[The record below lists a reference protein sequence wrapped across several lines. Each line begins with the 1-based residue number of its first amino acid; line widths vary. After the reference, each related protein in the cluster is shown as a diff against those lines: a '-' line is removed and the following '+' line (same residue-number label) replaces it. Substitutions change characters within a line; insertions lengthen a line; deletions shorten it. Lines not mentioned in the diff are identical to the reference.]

1 VGRFDGQVAIISGAA
16 RGMGAS
22 HARAFVAEGA
32 QVVIGDVLDADGAL
46 LAAELG
52 PAATY
57 VHLDVTSRADWA
69 ATVRHAEVRGPVRIL
84 VNNAGVVSYGPFV
97 EADEVEYRR
106 VVDINQTGTWLGI
119 AVAAPAIARSGG
131 GAIVNIS
138 SSAGLQG
145 YAHISGYV
153 ASKWAV
159 RGMTKAAALELGPQ
173 GIRVNSVHPG
183 PIRTSMTDGLGDE
196 VTATQA
202 IARLGEPEE
211 VSNAVLF
218 LSSDAASFI
227 TGAELAV
234 DGGATLGP
242 LSPLS

>member
-1 VGRFDGQVAIISGAA
+1 MGRFDGQVAIISGAA
-16 RGMGAS
+16 RGMGAA
-22 HARAFVAEGA
+22 HARALVEEGA
-32 QVVIGDVLDADGAL
+32 LVVIGDVLDAEGQQ

-52 PAATY
+52 VAATY
-57 VHLDVTSRADWA
+57 VHLDVTSRSDWNA
-69 ATVRHAEVRGPVRIL
+69 VVDHAEARGPVRVL
-84 VNNAGVVSYGPFV
+84 VNNAGVVSYGPLV
-97 EADEVEYRR
+97 EADETEYRR

-119 AVAAPAIARSGG
+119 AVVASALARSGG

-145 YAHISGYV
+145 YAHISSYV

-159 RGMTKAAALELGPQ
+159 RGMTKAAALELGPL

-183 PIRTSMTDGLGDE
+183 PIRTSMTDGLGDD
-196 VTATQA
+196 VTATQP
-202 IARLGEPEE
+202 IARLGEPSE
-211 VSNAVLF
+211 VSKAVLF
-218 LSSDAASFI
+218 LASTEASYI

-242 LSPLS
+242 LAPLS